1 MTSERFISVTHFVEL
16 LRSCQLVARSSLV
29 TFFTEEQPSLKFH
42 LSYRF
47 CSCACV

>member
-16 LRSCQLVARSSLV
+16 LRSCQLVARSFLV

-42 LSYRF
+42 LLYRF
-47 CSCACV
+47 RSRACV